1 MKWQIQ
7 PEFLSSLY
15 LIPNSS
21 PFPLLR
27 GWPGVDSGGGVG
39 VRVHSSLYQEN
50 PGSTSCGCCA
60 GARVSYFIFKR
71 RGHIPFIQAFE
82 PIYFNTPHVRGGS
95 RTCTREGG
103 GGKQFPQCCVTII
116 VFVLYNTCSLYDCCA
131 SISYTNRRPTTN
143 HNSEH
148 DLKTTCSPNPLYLRE
163 TLNRFFYNLIIHNK
177 SSRSQFVFLFSL
189 SIKHF

>member
-103 GGKQFPQCCVTII
+103 GGGETISSMLCDYNCVCVIQHLLL
-116 VFVLYNTCSLYDCCA
+116 VRLLCVN
-131 SISYTNRRPTTN
+131 
-143 HNSEH
+143 
-148 DLKTTCSPNPLYLRE
+148 
-163 TLNRFFYNLIIHNK
+163 
-177 SSRSQFVFLFSL
+177 FL
-189 SIKHF
+189 H

>member
-1 MKWQIQ
+1 MAVV
-7 PEFLSSLY
+7 
-15 LIPNSS
+15 
-21 PFPLLR
+21 R
-27 GWPGVDSGGGVG
+27 GRGLVILFSKDEGTFRS
-39 VRVHSSLYQEN
+39 
-50 PGSTSCGCCA
+50 
-60 GARVSYFIFKR
+60 FKR
-71 RGHIPFIQAFE
+71 SNRYISIHPMSEADPGLVQGKGE
-82 PIYFNTPHVRGGS
+82 
-95 RTCTREGG
+95 G

-116 VFVLYNTCSLYDCCA
+116 VFVLYNTCSSYDCCA

>member
-1 MKWQIQ
+1 MLHPSSLILFSWFLYFPGRRRKGSTQTCETNAQYPRPWAAESNNYLKSTWMKWQIQ

-103 GGKQFPQCCVTII
+103 GGGGNNF
-116 VFVLYNTCSLYDCCA
+116 
-131 SISYTNRRPTTN
+131 
-143 HNSEH
+143 
-148 DLKTTCSPNPLYLRE
+148 
-163 TLNRFFYNLIIHNK
+163 LNVVWL
-177 SSRSQFVFLFSL
+177 
-189 SIKHF
+189 